1 MINYAVF
8 YLNNSGDLRY
18 LFIPYRDENTTINCP
33 PELYTKTIEDVIN
46 LTIRYVSDT
55 FIVHETM
62 LDKESFFK
70 AHPKIFTQY
79 YNKLKYAGH
88 N

>member
-8 YLNNSGDLRY
+8 YLNNNGEIRY
-18 LFIPYRDENTTINCP
+18 LFIPRRDENNINCP
-33 PELYTKTIEDVIN
+33 PEFYTKTIDDVIN
-46 LTIRYVSDT
+46 LMIKCVSST

-62 LDKESFFK
+62 LDKASFFK

-79 YNKLKYAGH
+79 YNKLKYGGR